1 MAPSCSKLV
10 RNPEDEVG
18 AGFDSSFLSSA
29 QIHPHQDGS
38 KARCRGV
45 SPSGDILSECLGQE
59 DYRRKKRNKRSEST
73 TLRRIEVVSGKK
85 NVKFRR

>member
-1 MAPSCSKLV
+1 MARTCSKLT
-10 RNPEDEVG
+10 RKLEGEAD

-29 QIHPHQDGS
+29 LIHPNQDGW

-45 SPSGDILSECLGQE
+45 SPGGDILSECFGDE
-59 DYRRKKRNKRSEST
+59 DYRRKKRDKRSESS